1 MGPGAAAKMAATR
14 EAGAGAG
21 SPGSPRARASALL
34 ERMERALAPPAG
46 PAPEPQPARSE
57 REGAGRRVAAEG
69 VSRPSAAV
77 GPSAVMYLA
86 GRKGLQTPVRGRDPW
101 ALREVE
107 AVETDPHGICGGK
120 PRSEALK
127 LALEQKVR
135 ENAELAARLDQ
146 ARGEARSLRAA
157 VVNYEGR
164 VEALEREL
172 ARRGGDPSDVQLGAA
187 GAGGEGGDPFGKV
200 RGLCDQM
207 GEAVTSVCGS
217 LSLLET
223 HEAMKE
229 MRRSRE
235 EVLSPT
241 RRGHG
246 SPGAASPCGSPGAGG
261 LGGGRSVDRLMKL
274 YEGLVDDSECMDT
287 FISSLGGSDGE
298 PDGSAPGDTAPGCA
312 LDRLKFLEADLSS
325 QEPLLC
331 SSRLIRGDLSY

>member
-1 MGPGAAAKMAATR
+1 MAATR

-21 SPGSPRARASALL
+21 SPGSPRARAAALL

-46 PAPEPQPARSE
+46 PAPEPQAEARGK
-57 REGAGRRVAAEG
+57 RGGTGQRGAAEA

-86 GRKGLQTPVRGRDPW
+86 GRKGLQTPARGRDPW

-107 AVETDPHGICGGK
+107 AVETDPHGLCGSK

-146 ARGEARSLRAA
+146 AREEARVLRAA

-187 GAGGEGGDPFGKV
+187 ASGGEGGSGGDPFGKV

-217 LSLLET
+217 LSLLDT

-235 EVLSPT
+235 EALSPT
-241 RRGHG
+241 RLGHG
-246 SPGAASPCGSPGAGG
+246 SPGAASPCGSPGTGG

-274 YEGLVDDSECMDT
+274 YEDLVDDSECMDT

-298 PDGSAPGDTAPGCA
+298 PDGPAPGNTAPECA

-325 QEPLLC
+325 QIDPLLC
-331 SSRLIRGDLSY
+331 RSRLLRGDLSD